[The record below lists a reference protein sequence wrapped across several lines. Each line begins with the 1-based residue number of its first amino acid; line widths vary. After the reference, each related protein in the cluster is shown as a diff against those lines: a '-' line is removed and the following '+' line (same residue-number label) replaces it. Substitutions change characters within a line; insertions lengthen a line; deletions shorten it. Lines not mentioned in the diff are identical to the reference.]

1 MSDSPPVRALVAGHG
16 TFAEGMIRAVAQ
28 ITGQSDMF
36 IALSNANLSR
46 EALEEV
52 MRGHIAAG
60 ATVIFTDLPA
70 GSCTIAA
77 RKAMRGNDTV
87 TLVTGVN
94 LAGLLDFA
102 CHGDRPSA
110 ECAQAAADKAKAAIA
125 VIGGT
130 P

>member
-1 MSDSPPVRALVAGHG
+1 MSEAPQVRAVVAGHG

-46 EALEEV
+46 ESLEEV

-70 GSCTIAA
+70 GSCTLAA
-77 RKAMRGNDTV
+77 RKAMRGNDAV
-87 TLVTGVN
+87 SLVTGVN

-102 CHGDRPSA
+102 CHGDRPAA
-110 ECAQAAADKAKAAIA
+110 ECAQAAADKARAAIG